1 MSARDTW
8 TSEPYAAMAPIYDRI
23 NESVPYDRWADF
35 IEAAFA
41 RFCAQKPSLVLDLA
55 AGSGSMTIE
64 LARRGYDLI
73 AVDRSGEMLS
83 LAAERVRNAKLPGIL
98 LLEQDMTDFELY
110 GTVDAAVCCL
120 DSINHLTARGALG
133 RCLSLLHNYLNPDGL
148 FLFDVNTPWKFAN
161 VYGQNDFILDAGD
174 SVCCWRNDYDAAR
187 GVCDFGLTI
196 FTRRPDGG
204 SGGVFPSRTAAAN
217 FSAHARHAAARFARR
232 RSRPATAFGD
242 AHAKAGSGFQC
253 NTQSRRRSSSISFSS
268 PRKASRSSR

>member
-1 MSARDTW
+1 MSAQDTW

-23 NESVPYDRWADF
+23 NEAVPYDRWADF

-83 LAAERVRNAKLPGIL
+83 LAAERIRAAKLPGVL

-148 FLFDVNTPWKFAN
+148 LLFDVNTPWKFAN

-174 SVCCWRNDYDAAR
+174 SVCCWRNDYNAAR

-204 SGGVFPSRTAAAN
+204 YARADTAQRERVYTMRSLT
-217 FSAHARHAAARFARR
+217 SALTRAGFETLGAWGDFDFTPAKETDERWYFAAR
-232 RSRPATAFGD
+232 
-242 AHAKAGSGFQC
+242 C
-253 NTQSRRRSSSISFSS
+253 
-268 PRKASRSSR
+268 RK